1 MTNLLREYVATLDEE
16 TCQQII
22 KDQEQ
27 FECDGFIGDC
37 ALRTHAGIIKD
48 DVLKAV
54 GTNITL
60 WMDRLVFEVYRR
72 YAYATNQLLTS

>member
-27 FECDGFIGDC
+27 FERDGFIGDC
-37 ALRTHAGIIKD
+37 ALRTHADIIKD